1 MKMKKVKK
9 IHLIIKIKGGKIVT
23 EAIKVGIIS
32 APERASDLTS
42 RMIEE
47 LANDFS
53 SEINN
58 DTKWK
63 VDRIVDSLI
72 GSTTTASEILDR
84 TKDIK
89 EEKEWNFAISVTDL
103 PIFHRGHVV
112 AGNVNQKDGVAQ
124 ISIPA
129 FGWIPIKQRIKK
141 AIIQLVKEL
150 IGDKKFKNISSSQT
164 ITRTKDKSGR
174 HKKNGFPVTFIRR
187 YPINENKKNGI
198 DIRYSVHP
206 KINGLIR
213 LFIGM
218 IFANNPLKI
227 ISSFKKII
235 AIAFTTGT
243 FALIFPTVWQLSQ
256 VFSNFRLT
264 MIMVAAIIGLVLWII
279 AAHRLWVFS
288 SVQDKTRIRHLY
300 NLTTTST
307 LLIDVITYYVI
318 LFSLFFITSALLVPT
333 EHFVD
338 TVSDEGKV
346 TIGDYLRVAWVVSS
360 LSTIVSAIGAGLE
373 NEELVQ
379 DITYGYR
386 QIHRYEKSNR

>member
-1 MKMKKVKK
+1 M
-9 IHLIIKIKGGKIVT
+9 T
-23 EAIKVGIIS
+23 ETIQVGIIA
-32 APERASDLTS
+32 APERAADLTGK
-42 RMIEE
+42 MIEGFADE
-47 LANDFS
+47 FS
-53 SEINN
+53 AEIN
-58 DTKWK
+58 DDIKWE

-84 TKDIK
+84 ARKVK
-89 EEKEWNFAISVTDL
+89 EEKGWNFAISVTDL
-103 PIFHRGHVV
+103 PIFHQGSIV
-112 AGNVNQKDGVAQ
+112 AADINIKEGVAQ

-129 FGWIPIKQRIKK
+129 FGWIPIKRRIKK
-141 AIIQLVKEL
+141 AIIQLQTEL
-150 IGDKKFKNISSSQT
+150 MTDNHSHTTSSQK
-164 ITRTKDKSGR
+164 TRTTNRK
-174 HKKNGFPVTFIRR
+174 HKERQFSVTFIRS
-187 YPINENKKNGI
+187 YPVTGGRKDGI
-198 DIRYSVHP
+198 DKRFIVQPH
-206 KINGLIR
+206 INGLIR

-256 VFSNFRLT
+256 VFSNFRLIG
-264 MIMVAAIIGLVLWII
+264 MMLAAIVGLVIWII

-288 SVQDKTRIRHLY
+288 SDQDKTKIRRLY

-307 LLIDVITYYVI
+307 LLIDVVTYYII
-318 LFSLFFITSALLVPT
+318 LFFLFSITAVLLVPP

-346 TIGDYLRVAWVVSS
+346 TIGDYLRVAWVISS

-386 QIHRYEKSNR
+386 QIHRYENNK